1 MGFSDDIMKLR
12 YSWDKAD
19 GTKETWEDIA
29 KRVSK
34 FILSPIDFTD
44 RELYQE
50 KIEKMIAER
59 KFIPGG
65 RFLAQAGRDYHQVNN
80 CFLLRAEDTRESWGD
95 LANKATVMLMSGGG
109 LGIDYSNLRPKNS
122 PLKRSGGVSSGSIPL
137 MKMINE
143 IGRGVMAGGK
153 RRCLPVGTL
162 IETSRGLIPI
172 EQINIGDLAK
182 TRNGYYPI
190 TGKLNQGNQKTI
202 IIKTQNGDLECTPN
216 HRVAVFD
223 TINTYTF
230 KMAKDLTKEDR
241 LVFSQE
247 KSVFENEYD
256 MPQYTPLTFSD
267 HAHTTTSIK
276 IPKLDRDIAWLIGL
290 FHGDGYVGIFNHGV
304 GKRNGRVSI
313 SCSHNYMK
321 LMEKAIAQLKR
332 FGVNASIKKYENYS
346 NVVVSSV
353 QLAEYFLQFK
363 TANSTMTIPDFIMNN
378 SDSKIRA
385 SYLAGLFD
393 ADGSENTRPLNMVS
407 SVYPEY
413 LKQVQNLISTLGIA
427 SRLKLRRKA
436 KNNFQNLFVVNIATK
451 KQFRMVEKE
460 IMKYSLKYIGKR
472 EIKNAQFS
480 YTFSKNILKNSF
492 EKYPKELKN
501 RLADYSSDFI
511 EKIIKKKFNI
521 LPISIVSIEDGRNIE
536 TWDIEVDGVE
546 EFITNGYIVHNSAI
560 WAGLRWSH
568 GDIFDFIEAKNWT
581 EEVKKIKEKDFDFPA
596 PLDMTNISVILDKD
610 FFNAYD
616 DKENILHKHAK
627 DVYWK
632 VVESMVRNG
641 EPGFSV
647 DYDNKNESLRN
658 ACTEIVSEDD
668 CDVCC
673 LGSINLPKIKDIEEL
688 KEVTNLAILFL
699 LSGTEYSD
707 VPHPKVKEVKR
718 RNRRLGLGL
727 MGIHEWLIR
736 NGQKYEPNLLFGEW
750 LQNWKDESERASEK
764 WSRELGVSKPI
775 KLRALAPN
783 GTISIA
789 GGQTTSGI
797 EPIFSLAYKRRYL
810 TPEGWKQQYVV
821 DFVAE
826 RLHEEGYDMN
836 KVEDS
841 YSLAMNVE
849 KRISFQAFVQ
859 GYVDNA
865 ISSTINTPPFGSI
878 GNNDPKKF
886 GEILYK
892 YLPKLRGITVYPDGS
907 RGGQPLTSVDFNEAI
922 NKKNV
927 VFEGNEECV
936 DGVCGL

>member
-1 MGFSDDIMKLR
+1 MKLR
-12 YSWDKAD
+12 YSWDKVD
-19 GTKETWEDIA
+19 GTKETWEDIS

-44 RELYQE
+44 RDLYQE

-95 LANKATVMLMSGGG
+95 LANKATIMLMSGGG

-122 PLKRSGGVSSGSIPL
+122 PLKRSGGFSSGSIPL

-153 RRCLPVGTL
+153 RR
-162 IETSRGLIPI
+162 
-172 EQINIGDLAK
+172 
-182 TRNGYYPI
+182 
-190 TGKLNQGNQKTI
+190 
-202 IIKTQNGDLECTPN
+202 
-216 HRVAVFD
+216 
-223 TINTYTF
+223 
-230 KMAKDLTKEDR
+230 
-241 LVFSQE
+241 
-247 KSVFENEYD
+247 
-256 MPQYTPLTFSD
+256 
-267 HAHTTTSIK
+267 
-276 IPKLDRDIAWLIGL
+276 
-290 FHGDGYVGIFNHGV
+290 
-304 GKRNGRVSI
+304 
-313 SCSHNYMK
+313 
-321 LMEKAIAQLKR
+321 
-332 FGVNASIKKYENYS
+332 
-346 NVVVSSV
+346 
-353 QLAEYFLQFK
+353 
-363 TANSTMTIPDFIMNN
+363 
-378 SDSKIRA
+378 
-385 SYLAGLFD
+385 
-393 ADGSENTRPLNMVS
+393 
-407 SVYPEY
+407 
-413 LKQVQNLISTLGIA
+413 
-427 SRLKLRRKA
+427 
-436 KNNFQNLFVVNIATK
+436 
-451 KQFRMVEKE
+451 
-460 IMKYSLKYIGKR
+460 
-472 EIKNAQFS
+472 
-480 YTFSKNILKNSF
+480 
-492 EKYPKELKN
+492 
-501 RLADYSSDFI
+501 
-511 EKIIKKKFNI
+511 
-521 LPISIVSIEDGRNIE
+521 
-536 TWDIEVDGVE
+536 
-546 EFITNGYIVHNSAI
+546 SAI

-610 FFNAYD
+610 FFDAYD
-616 DKENILHKHAK
+616 DKENPLHKHAK
-627 DVYWK
+627 DIYWK
-632 VVESMVRNG
+632 VVESMVING

-736 NGQKYEPNLLFGEW
+736 NGQKYEPNELFGEW

-826 RLHEEGYDMN
+826 RLHEEGYDMT

-886 GEILYK
+886 GDTLYK

-922 NKKNV
+922 TKKNV

>member
-12 YSWDKAD
+12 YSWDKVD
-19 GTKETWEDIA
+19 GTKETWEDIS

-44 RELYQE
+44 RDLYQE

-122 PLKRSGGVSSGSIPL
+122 PLKRSGGFSSGSIPL

-153 RRCLPVGTL
+153 RR
-162 IETSRGLIPI
+162 
-172 EQINIGDLAK
+172 
-182 TRNGYYPI
+182 
-190 TGKLNQGNQKTI
+190 
-202 IIKTQNGDLECTPN
+202 
-216 HRVAVFD
+216 
-223 TINTYTF
+223 
-230 KMAKDLTKEDR
+230 
-241 LVFSQE
+241 
-247 KSVFENEYD
+247 
-256 MPQYTPLTFSD
+256 
-267 HAHTTTSIK
+267 
-276 IPKLDRDIAWLIGL
+276 
-290 FHGDGYVGIFNHGV
+290 
-304 GKRNGRVSI
+304 
-313 SCSHNYMK
+313 
-321 LMEKAIAQLKR
+321 
-332 FGVNASIKKYENYS
+332 
-346 NVVVSSV
+346 
-353 QLAEYFLQFK
+353 
-363 TANSTMTIPDFIMNN
+363 
-378 SDSKIRA
+378 
-385 SYLAGLFD
+385 
-393 ADGSENTRPLNMVS
+393 
-407 SVYPEY
+407 
-413 LKQVQNLISTLGIA
+413 
-427 SRLKLRRKA
+427 
-436 KNNFQNLFVVNIATK
+436 
-451 KQFRMVEKE
+451 
-460 IMKYSLKYIGKR
+460 
-472 EIKNAQFS
+472 
-480 YTFSKNILKNSF
+480 
-492 EKYPKELKN
+492 
-501 RLADYSSDFI
+501 
-511 EKIIKKKFNI
+511 
-521 LPISIVSIEDGRNIE
+521 
-536 TWDIEVDGVE
+536 
-546 EFITNGYIVHNSAI
+546 SAI

-610 FFNAYD
+610 FFDAYD
-616 DKENILHKHAK
+616 DKENPLHKHAK
-627 DVYWK
+627 DIYWK
-632 VVESMVRNG
+632 VIESMVRNG

-647 DYDNKNESLRN
+647 DYENKNESLRN

-736 NGQKYEPNLLFGEW
+736 NGQKYEPNDLFGEW
-750 LQNWKDESERASEK
+750 LQNWKDESEKASEK

-826 RLHEEGYDMN
+826 RLHEEGYDMD

-859 GYVDNA
+859 DYVDNA

-886 GEILYK
+886 GETLYK
-892 YLPKLRGITVYPDGS
+892 YLPRLRGITVYPDGS

-922 NKKNV
+922 TKKNV